1 MKGTT
6 QVFVEKE
13 CETTDMKEEDDKG
26 NVLKQLSPQNIF

>member
-13 CETTDMKEEDDKG
+13 CETTDMKEGDDKG
-26 NVLKQLSPQNIF
+26 NVLKQLSSQNIF